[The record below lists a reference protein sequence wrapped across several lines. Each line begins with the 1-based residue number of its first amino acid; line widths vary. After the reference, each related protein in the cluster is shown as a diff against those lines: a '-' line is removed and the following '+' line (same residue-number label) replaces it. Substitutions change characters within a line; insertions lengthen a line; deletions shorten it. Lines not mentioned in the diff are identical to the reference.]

1 MAESA
6 AAILSVEEMY
16 RADAFAMNAG
26 IPGERLME
34 AAGRAI
40 ADALQARWTPRP
52 VSILCGP
59 GNNGGDGFVVAR
71 LLADAGWPVRV
82 GLLGDRDKLK
92 GDARINADRWSGPVE
107 PLSPALLDG
116 ADLVVDA
123 LFGAGLTRDL
133 SGMAL
138 ETVQAAG
145 DQAVDCVA
153 VDMPS
158 GVHGNSGAV
167 LGVAAPA
174 ALTVTFFRPKPGH
187 LLYPGRG
194 LCGELVVADIGI
206 PDAALDEIE
215 PRQWRNLP
223 ATWLPRFPWAAPLQ
237 HKYSRGHALIVGG
250 ARMTGAARMAAQAA
264 RRAGAGVVT
273 VLAPPSAA
281 LIYRISLV
289 GTLFDVIEGEAA
301 LAERLSEPRAHAV
314 LVGPGNGVVAATRD
328 NALAALGSG
337 KPTVLDA
344 DSLTVFAEDAGRLF
358 AAIKGPC
365 LMTPHEG
372 EFAKLFGAIGPEG
385 KLAGVRQ
392 AAARSGAVVL
402 LKGPDSVIAAPD
414 GRAAIC
420 DNAPPELATAG
431 AGDVLAGFAVAL
443 LAQGMPA
450 FEAGCA
456 AAWLHGESAAAF
468 GPGLVAEDISECL
481 PGVLRRLNEG
491 EIVGN

>member
-1 MAESA
+1 MAEPA
-6 AAILSVEEMY
+6 AAILGVEEMY
-16 RADAFAMNAG
+16 RADAFAMNGG

-40 ADALQARWTPRP
+40 ADAIMARWTPRP

-71 LLADAGWPVRV
+71 LLAEAGWAVRV
-82 GLLGDRDKLK
+82 GLLGNRDKLT
-92 GDARINADRWSGPVE
+92 GDAGINAERWTGPIE

-116 ADLVVDA
+116 AELAVDA

-133 SGMAL
+133 SGVAL
-138 ETVQAAG
+138 ESVQAIG
-145 DQAVDCVA
+145 ERGIDCVA

-158 GVHGNSGAV
+158 GVHGDSGAV
-167 LGVAAPA
+167 LGGVAPA

-206 PDAALDEIE
+206 PDAALDEIA
-215 PRQWRNLP
+215 PSQWRNEPGL
-223 ATWLPRFPWAAPLQ
+223 WLGRFPAPDPQQ

-250 ARMTGAARMAAQAA
+250 AQMTGAARMAAQAA

-273 VLAPPSAA
+273 VLAPPAAA
-281 LIYRISLV
+281 LIYRIALV
-289 GTLFDVIEGEAA
+289 GTLFDVIDGSEA

-314 LVGPGNGVVAATRD
+314 LVGPGNGVSDFTRD
-328 NALAALGSG
+328 NALAALESG
-337 KPTVLDA
+337 KPAVLDA
-344 DSLTVFAEDAGRLF
+344 DALTVFAEDTERLF
-358 AAIKGPC
+358 EAIKGPC

-372 EFAKLFGAIGPEG
+372 EFARLFGAVGPEG
-385 KLAGVRQ
+385 KLVRARQ
-392 AAARSGAVVL
+392 AAASSGAVVL
-402 LKGPDSVIAAPD
+402 LKGPDTVIAAPD

-456 AAWLHGESAAAF
+456 AAWLHGEAASAF
-468 GPGLVAEDISECL
+468 GPGLVAEDIADCL
-481 PGVLRRLNEG
+481 PDILLGLRSA
-491 EIVGN
+491 